1 MEEIIRK
8 LLKEK
13 GLKMAD
19 LALRVGMTQS
29 VHKEESKTEYAWRYM
44 RGFGNRIVRFVCIWL
59 LWQSWGDYG
68 SKRADI
74 RHRQAEE
81 VRGSDS
87 RL

>member
-29 VHKEESKTEYAWRYM
+29 VHKEESKTEYA
-44 RGFGNRIVRFVCIWL
+44 
-59 LWQSWGDYG
+59 
-68 SKRADI
+68 
-74 RHRQAEE
+74 
-81 VRGSDS
+81 
-87 RL
+87 